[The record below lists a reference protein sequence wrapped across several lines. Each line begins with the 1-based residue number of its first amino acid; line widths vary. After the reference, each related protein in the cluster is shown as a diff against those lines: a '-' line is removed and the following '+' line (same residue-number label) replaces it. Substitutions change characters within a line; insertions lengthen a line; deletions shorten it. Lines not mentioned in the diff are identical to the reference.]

1 MVIDTHIHERQHS
14 PDSRADI
21 FGIVRQ
27 ARSVG
32 LDGVCI
38 TNHDDH
44 QIRAVARE
52 LSRQL
57 DFLIIPGCEVLTYQ
71 GDVIV
76 FGVEQLPG
84 EKVHAR
90 ELVDYV
96 NSCGGVAIAAHP
108 FRSNNRGLGKLIAEI
123 PGLSGAEGFNG
134 NTCLAEN
141 LLTCELAA
149 QCGLPLFGASDA
161 HLNHRVGK
169 YATYFD
175 WNIKSEADFVAA
187 VKARQPQPVVFCPER
202 QGYRVVSRADYL

>member
-149 QCGLPLFGASDA
+149 QCGLPLFGILSPRPILSRRSKPGSRSRLFSAPNA
-161 HLNHRVGK
+161 
-169 YATYFD
+169 
-175 WNIKSEADFVAA
+175 
-187 VKARQPQPVVFCPER
+187 KAIGWFPGLTIYDKKIPF
-202 QGYRVVSRADYL
+202 